1 MNRGNILK
9 NISISLKEVNDV
21 TKFVNLITTYD
32 YEVDLVSGRYIVN
45 AKSLL
50 GIYSLDLSK
59 PVKLVIYSD
68 ECDELLAKLNEQFE
82 IK

>member
-21 TKFVNLITTYD
+21 TNFVNLLKTYD

>member
-21 TKFVNLITTYD
+21 TNFVNLLTTYD

>member
-1 MNRGNILK
+1 MK

-21 TKFVNLITTYD
+21 TNFVNLLTTYD

>member
-1 MNRGNILK
+1 MK

-21 TKFVNLITTYD
+21 TNFVNLLTTYD

-68 ECDELLAKLNEQFE
+68 ECDELLAKLKEQFE

>member
-1 MNRGNILK
+1 MK
-9 NISISLKEVNDV
+9 NISISLKEVNDI
-21 TKFVNLITTYD
+21 TNFVNLLTTYD

-68 ECDELLAKLNEQFE
+68 ECDELLAKLKEQFE

>member
-1 MNRGNILK
+1 MK
-9 NISISLKEVNDV
+9 NISINLKEVNDV
-21 TKFVNLITTYD
+21 TQFVNLLTTYD

-59 PVKLVIYSD
+59 SVKLVIYSD
-68 ECDELLAKLNEQFE
+68 ECDELLAKLKEQFE

>member
-68 ECDELLAKLNEQFE
+68 ECDELLAKLNEQYE

>member
-21 TKFVNLITTYD
+21 TNFVNLLTTYD

-68 ECDELLAKLNEQFE
+68 ECDELLAKLKEQFE

>member
-9 NISISLKEVNDV
+9 NISIRLKEVNDI
-21 TKFVNLITTYD
+21 TNFVNLLTTYD

-68 ECDELLAKLNEQFE
+68 ECDELLAKLKEQFE

>member
-1 MNRGNILK
+1 MK

-68 ECDELLAKLNEQFE
+68 ECDELLAKLKEQFE

>member
-21 TKFVNLITTYD
+21 TKFVNLLTTYD

-68 ECDELLAKLNEQFE
+68 ECDELLAKLKEQFE

>member
-1 MNRGNILK
+1 MK
-9 NISISLKEVNDV
+9 NISINLKEVNDV
-21 TKFVNLITTYD
+21 TQFVNLLTTYD

-59 PVKLVIYSD
+59 PVRLVIYSN
-68 ECDELLAKLNEQFE
+68 ECDELLSKLKEQFE
-82 IK
+82 VVSIENN

>member
-9 NISISLKEVNDV
+9 NISISLKEVNDI
-21 TKFVNLITTYD
+21 TNFVNLLTTYD

-59 PVKLVIYSD
+59 PVKLVIYFD
-68 ECDELLAKLNEQFE
+68 ECDELLAKLKEQFE

>member
-68 ECDELLAKLNEQFE
+68 ECDELLAKLKEQFE

>member
-9 NISISLKEVNDV
+9 NISISLKEVNDI
-21 TKFVNLITTYD
+21 TNFVNLLTTYD

-68 ECDELLAKLNEQFE
+68 ECDELLAKLKEQFE